1 MTGGVLTSPGEAAQR
16 IVEVLEGNGQCRLS
30 VREER
35 AFTNGWLPLGAVS
48 LESGNG
54 TPDEL
59 ETMITNGAFKWR
71 LPSVQDAKNDLSKC
85 LGDMRG
91 REVKDRVD
99 GVLNSM
105 ASIAARAGLLHP
117 AFDASALEGMP
128 FRRPTTI
135 VADTS
140 GVLQGALDFVA
151 RHLHPAGR
159 VKVPAIVHMEIVN
172 SAERFFRLR
181 RGRNDKLAR
190 RINELIEHLK
200 SQGGQRVLLRLELRT
215 DTEIE
220 RTYLLGDPLRDA
232 FRPDRDQDLSQLD
245 ISVPVPAYV
254 DRLILEAA
262 RHHQAQSGPSH
273 GVRLLTGDQ
282 GLARMAL
289 AEGVTPL
296 YFKAIRA
303 ADFFGKR
310 FAGQTFDPFSGDIQ
324 RTPLTSVLWELATAF
339 GAARLESDNGS
350 TFEVSALG
358 EGMDWSPYHSFDD
371 LLWCKHTAPSPAVSA
386 PATAT
391 PGMERAS
398 AKVTPRARDTDA
410 RAGRHEGGGPP
421 AEERG
426 MSRGKTTRAKRAAG
440 GASQEATRPYRVKV
454 RLGKPG
460 GGTHEIGDVLD
471 LGEEYGTAVV
481 ADLVASGTLE
491 PIDGVE
497 AVADDSDPGP
507 DGDDTDAR
515 AGRHERGVTFGRFD
529 VGRLF
534 RLICALDDNQEMSSN
549 EVTEFLGTQSRRGS
563 EEYRRFLLSA
573 HLIAMVGN
581 RWRAESGIRRLSAA
595 LRNERIDEL
604 REGLVE
610 APSLAAFAAYTR
622 GLGVGQALDPSYG
635 SRGAA
640 TYRALGEVTLI
651 GAAADAKFYSTPAA
665 PDARTFAEVAL
676 ARFSELDAGSGLVA
690 VGAWLESL
698 IREDGIHPE
707 VARLRLE
714 EANARGF
721 LRRST
726 EGSTPQ
732 TRHDTR
738 VVHVL
743 RTEHGEPVVA
753 PIRLYRGDYLI
764 PGKASVS
771 LRIEGPTP

>member
-16 IVEVLEGNGQCRLS
+16 IAEVLEGNGQCRLS

-54 TPDEL
+54 TVDEL
-59 ETMITNGAFKWR
+59 ETMITNGAFEWR
-71 LPSVQDAKNDLSKC
+71 LPSVQGTKDRLSKC
-85 LGDMRG
+85 LGDTRG

-99 GVLNSM
+99 RVLNSM

-117 AFDASALEGMP
+117 AFDASALEDMP
-128 FRRPTTI
+128 FRRSTTV

-159 VKVPAIVHMEIVN
+159 VKVPTIVHMEIVN
-172 SAERFFRLR
+172 SAERFFSLR
-181 RGRNDKLAR
+181 RDKRDKKDNPIR
-190 RINELIEHLK
+190 RIKELIEHLN

-232 FRPDRDQDLSQLD
+232 FQPGRDQDLSQLN
-245 ISVPVPAYV
+245 ISVPVRTYV

-310 FAGQTFDPFSGDIQ
+310 FAGQTFDPFSGDIRQ
-324 RTPLTSVLWELATAF
+324 TPLTSVLWELATAF
-339 GAARLESDNGS
+339 GAARLKSDNGS

-358 EGMDWSPYHSFDD
+358 EGMNWSPYHSFDD
-371 LLWCKHTAPSPAVSA
+371 LLWCRHTAPPLAVSA

-398 AKVTPRARDTDA
+398 AKATPRA
-410 RAGRHEGGGPP
+410 G
-421 AEERG
+421 
-426 MSRGKTTRAKRAAG
+426 
-440 GASQEATRPYRVKV
+440 
-454 RLGKPG
+454 
-460 GGTHEIGDVLD
+460 
-471 LGEEYGTAVV
+471 
-481 ADLVASGTLE
+481 
-491 PIDGVE
+491 
-497 AVADDSDPGP
+497 
-507 DGDDTDAR
+507 DTDAR
-515 AGRHERGVTFGRFD
+515 AGRHERDVTFGRFD

-534 RLICALDDNQEMSSN
+534 RLICALDDNQEMGNN
-549 EVTEFLGTQSRRGS
+549 EVTAFLGTQSRRGG

-573 HLIAMVGN
+573 NLIATVGN

-604 REGLVE
+604 REGLLE

-622 GLGVGQALDPSYG
+622 GLGVGQALDPSDLGPSYG

-651 GAAADAKFYSTPAA
+651 GAAADAKFYPTPAA

-676 ARFSELDAGSGLVA
+676 ARFSALDAGAGLVA

-707 VARLRLE
+707 VARLRLG

-743 RTEHGEPVVA
+743 RTERGEPVVA
-753 PIRLYRGDYLI
+753 PVRLYRGDYLI

>member
-1 MTGGVLTSPGEAAQR
+1 MTGGVLMSPGEAAQR
-16 IVEVLEGNGQCRLS
+16 IAEVLEGNGQCRLS

-35 AFTNGWLPLGAVS
+35 AFTNGWLPLGDVS

-59 ETMITNGAFKWR
+59 ETMITNGAFEWR
-71 LPSVQDAKNDLSKC
+71 LPSVQDTKDRLSRC
-85 LGDMRG
+85 LGGTRDG
-91 REVKDRVD
+91 KIKDRVD
-99 GVLNSM
+99 GILNSM

-117 AFDASALEGMP
+117 AFDASALEDMP

-172 SAERFFRLR
+172 SAERFFHLR

-200 SQGGQRVLLRLELRT
+200 SQGGQRVLLRLELRA

-289 AEGVTPL
+289 AEGVMPL
-296 YFKAIRA
+296 YFKVMRA

-310 FAGQTFDPFSGDIQ
+310 LAGQTFDPFSGDIRQ
-324 RTPLTSVLWELATAF
+324 TPLTSVLWELATAF

-371 LLWCKHTAPSPAVSA
+371 LLWCRHTASPPAVSA
-386 PATAT
+386 PATAP
-391 PGMERAS
+391 PGVERAG
-398 AKVTPRARDTDA
+398 AKVTPRA
-410 RAGRHEGGGPP
+410 G
-421 AEERG
+421 
-426 MSRGKTTRAKRAAG
+426 
-440 GASQEATRPYRVKV
+440 
-454 RLGKPG
+454 
-460 GGTHEIGDVLD
+460 
-471 LGEEYGTAVV
+471 
-481 ADLVASGTLE
+481 
-491 PIDGVE
+491 
-497 AVADDSDPGP
+497 
-507 DGDDTDAR
+507 DTDAR
-515 AGRHERGVTFGRFD
+515 AGRHERGVTFSRFD

-534 RLICALDDNQEMSSN
+534 RLICALDDNQEMSNN
-549 EVTEFLGTQSRRGS
+549 EVTAFLGTRSRRGS

-573 HLIAMVGN
+573 NLIATGEE

-595 LRNERIDEL
+595 LRNERIGEL
-604 REGLVE
+604 RAGLVE

-622 GLGVGQALDPSYG
+622 GLGVGQALEPSYG

-732 TRHDTR
+732 TRHDSR

>member
-59 ETMITNGAFKWR
+59 ETMITNGAFEWR

-289 AEGVTPL
+289 AEGVMPL

-339 GAARLESDNGS
+339 GAARLESDS
-350 TFEVSALG
+350 VRTFEVCALG

-398 AKVTPRARDTDA
+398 AKVTPRAR
-410 RAGRHEGGGPP
+410 
-421 AEERG
+421 
-426 MSRGKTTRAKRAAG
+426 
-440 GASQEATRPYRVKV
+440 
-454 RLGKPG
+454 
-460 GGTHEIGDVLD
+460 
-471 LGEEYGTAVV
+471 
-481 ADLVASGTLE
+481 
-491 PIDGVE
+491 
-497 AVADDSDPGP
+497 
-507 DGDDTDAR
+507 DTDAR

-604 REGLVE
+604 REGLLE

-622 GLGVGQALDPSYG
+622 GLGVGQALDPSYV

-732 TRHDTR
+732 TRHDSR

>member
-16 IVEVLEGNGQCRLS
+16 IAKVLEGNGQCRLS

-54 TPDEL
+54 TVDEL
-59 ETMITNGAFKWR
+59 ETMITSGAFEWR
-71 LPSVQDAKNDLSKC
+71 LPSVQGTKDRLSKC
-85 LGDMRG
+85 LGGTRE

-99 GVLNSM
+99 RVLDSM

-117 AFDASALEGMP
+117 AFDASALEDMP
-128 FRRPTTI
+128 FRRSTTV

-172 SAERFFRLR
+172 SAERFFSLR
-181 RGRNDKLAR
+181 RDKRDKKDNPIR

-232 FRPDRDQDLSQLD
+232 FQPDRDRDLSQLN
-245 ISVPVPAYV
+245 ISVPVRTYV

-310 FAGQTFDPFSGDIQ
+310 FAGQTFDPFSGDIRQ
-324 RTPLTSVLWELATAF
+324 TPLTSVLWELATAF
-339 GAARLESDNGS
+339 GAARLKSDNGS

-358 EGMDWSPYHSFDD
+358 EGMNWSPYHSFDD
-371 LLWCKHTAPSPAVSA
+371 LLWCRHTAPRLAVSA

-391 PGMERAS
+391 PSMERAS
-398 AKVTPRARDTDA
+398 AKVMPRAR
-410 RAGRHEGGGPP
+410 
-421 AEERG
+421 
-426 MSRGKTTRAKRAAG
+426 
-440 GASQEATRPYRVKV
+440 
-454 RLGKPG
+454 
-460 GGTHEIGDVLD
+460 
-471 LGEEYGTAVV
+471 
-481 ADLVASGTLE
+481 
-491 PIDGVE
+491 
-497 AVADDSDPGP
+497 
-507 DGDDTDAR
+507 DTDAR

-534 RLICALDDNQEMSSN
+534 RLICALDDNQEMSNN
-549 EVTEFLGTQSRRGS
+549 EVTAFLGTQSRRGS
-563 EEYRRFLLSA
+563 EE
-573 HLIAMVGN
+573 
-581 RWRAESGIRRLSAA
+581 
-595 LRNERIDEL
+595 
-604 REGLVE
+604 
-610 APSLAAFAAYTR
+610 
-622 GLGVGQALDPSYG
+622 
-635 SRGAA
+635 
-640 TYRALGEVTLI
+640 
-651 GAAADAKFYSTPAA
+651 
-665 PDARTFAEVAL
+665 
-676 ARFSELDAGSGLVA
+676 
-690 VGAWLESL
+690 
-698 IREDGIHPE
+698 
-707 VARLRLE
+707 
-714 EANARGF
+714 
-721 LRRST
+721 
-726 EGSTPQ
+726 
-732 TRHDTR
+732 
-738 VVHVL
+738 
-743 RTEHGEPVVA
+743 
-753 PIRLYRGDYLI
+753 
-764 PGKASVS
+764 
-771 LRIEGPTP
+771 